1 MWPGTRQPGS
11 KEEKTEQPVQTLFH
25 MLVMTCQQHAW
36 EEELEVSRHMF
47 MASNPK
53 RKLSLQFVSQ
63 IVGKFQD
70 TDSRVR
76 NAKGQVVVHHSEACF
91 CLNVSCSLGKL
102 RPGREQVR
110 QHSVK
115 CLS

>member
-1 MWPGTRQPGS
+1 MDSG
-11 KEEKTEQPVQTLFH
+11 
-25 MLVMTCQQHAW
+25 
-36 EEELEVSRHMF
+36 HMF

-53 RKLSLQFVSQ
+53 GKTLQFVSQ
-63 IVGKFQD
+63 IFGKFQD

-76 NAKGQVVVHHSEACF
+76 NAKGQVVVHHSKPCF
-91 CLNVSCSLGKL
+91 CLSASCSLGKL

-110 QHSVK
+110 QHNVK